1 MSTMANDDIPS
12 IPLPPTA
19 AVPPIESAPVPPTP
33 PAAAAPAPYGSPGYA
48 APQAYAP
55 VPAGPPTGLSLAS
68 VITGIAGLVLFLGG
82 FGFPPAV
89 AAVVL
94 GHLGQKRQPYARGFW
109 LTGLITG
116 YVGVGLSLISLVI
129 VIVIL
134 VAAAITGYSAFDYY
148 NY

>member
-1 MSTMANDDIPS
+1 MANDDIPS
-12 IPLPPTA
+12 IPLPPSA

-33 PAAAAPAPYGSPGYA
+33 PAAAAPAPYGYPGYA

-68 VITGIAGLVLFLGG
+68 MITGIAGLVLFLVG

-89 AAVVL
+89 AAVIL
-94 GHLGQKRQPYARGFW
+94 GHIGQKRQPYARGFW

-116 YVGVGLSLISLVI
+116 YIGVGLSLLSLV
-129 VIVIL
+129 VLIVIL
-134 VAAAITGYSAFDYY
+134 VAAAITGYSAFEYY